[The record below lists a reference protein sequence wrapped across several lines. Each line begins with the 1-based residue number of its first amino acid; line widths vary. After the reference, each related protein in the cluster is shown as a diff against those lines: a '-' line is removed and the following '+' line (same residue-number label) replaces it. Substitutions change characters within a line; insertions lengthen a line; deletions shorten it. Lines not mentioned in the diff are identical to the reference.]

1 MTIPIFRTSEVLYTV
16 TVRDP
21 QARKLLTAWSTANRN
36 SQTRVDENHM
46 YIYDQNT
53 LSTFMV
59 TWTHGWNNMVIWD
72 YWEKRHI
79 NL

>member
-21 QARKLLTAWSTANRN
+21 QARKLLTAWSTATRN

-59 TWTHGWNNMVIWD
+59 TWTHGWNNIVIWD
-72 YWEKRHI
+72 HWEKRHI

>member
-1 MTIPIFRTSEVLYTV
+1 MTIPIFRTNEVLYTV
-16 TVRDP
+16 TVRDA
-21 QARKLLTAWSTANRN
+21 QARKLLTAWGNANRN

-72 YWEKRHI
+72 HWEKRHI

>member
-21 QARKLLTAWSTANRN
+21 QARKLLTAWSIANRN

-72 YWEKRHI
+72 HWEKRHI

>member
-16 TVRDP
+16 TVQDP

-72 YWEKRHI
+72 HWEKRHI

>member
-1 MTIPIFRTSEVLYTV
+1 MTRPIFRSSEVLYTV

-36 SQTRVDENHM
+36 SQTRVDDTHM

-53 LSTFMV
+53 LSAFMV
-59 TWTHGWNNMVIWD
+59 TWTHGWNNISIWD
-72 YWEKRHI
+72 NWAKRHI

>member
-1 MTIPIFRTSEVLYTV
+1 MTIPSFRTNEVLYTV
-16 TVRDP
+16 TVRDA
-21 QARKLLTAWSTANRN
+21 QARKLLTAWGNANRN

-72 YWEKRHI
+72 HWEKRHI

>member
-21 QARKLLTAWSTANRN
+21 QARKLLLAWSTANRN

-72 YWEKRHI
+72 HWEKRHI

>member
-21 QARKLLTAWSTANRN
+21 QARKLLTAWSTSNRN

-72 YWEKRHI
+72 HWEKRHI

>member
-1 MTIPIFRTSEVLYTV
+1 MTIPSFRTTEVLYTV
-16 TVRDP
+16 TVRDA
-21 QARKLLTAWSTANRN
+21 QARKLLTAWGNANRN

-72 YWEKRHI
+72 HWEKRHI

>member
-21 QARKLLTAWSTANRN
+21 QARKLLTALSTANRN
-36 SQTRVDENHM
+36 SQTRVDDNHM

-59 TWTHGWNNMVIWD
+59 TWTHGWNNVSIWD
-72 YWEKRHI
+72 NWEKRHI

>member
-1 MTIPIFRTSEVLYTV
+1 MTIPNFRATEALYTV

-21 QARKLLTAWSTANRN
+21 NARRQLTAWTASTRNCQARVEENR
-36 SQTRVDENHM
+36 M

-59 TWTHGWNNMVIWD
+59 TWTHGWTQVTIWD
-72 YWEKRHI
+72 NWAKRHI
-79 NL
+79 SL

>member
-21 QARKLLTAWSTANRN
+21 QARKLLTAWSTAKRN

-72 YWEKRHI
+72 HWEKRHI

>member
-1 MTIPIFRTSEVLYTV
+1 MTIPIFRNSEVLYTV

-72 YWEKRHI
+72 HWEKRHI

>member
-21 QARKLLTAWSTANRN
+21 QARKLLSAWSTVNRN

-72 YWEKRHI
+72 HWEKRHI